1 MPHFNSIL
9 AEIELVS
16 QNGGNN
22 PFDTVRHRYIS
33 ALHRHTNRN
42 IICYYSAFLTAPNG
56 ASSLSIDDM
65 DKNGLMNAVSEM
77 DCNLGLD
84 LILHTPGGSITAAES
99 LVYYLTQKFGS
110 NIRAIIPQMAMSAGT
125 MLACACKQ
133 IYMGNQSS
141 LGPFDPLVRGVS
153 AFSVFDEFR
162 RAGDDIKKF
171 PHMIPLWQSMLQKY
185 PPAFLEECERA
196 IQLARQLVPEW
207 LRNAMFKDLPQQEA
221 DHFIQ
226 TVMTTLNNPSET
238 KEHSR
243 HIHFDKAKSI
253 GLNVSSLEEDQLLQ
267 ECVLNVHHCYIA
279 SLSAT
284 KTAKIIE
291 NHRGAT
297 FVLTLG
303 S

>member
-133 IYMGNQSS
+133 IYMGNQS
-141 LGPFDPLVRGVS
+141 GRTHECLV
-153 AFSVFDEFR
+153 F
-162 RAGDDIKKF
+162 
-171 PHMIPLWQSMLQKY
+171 
-185 PPAFLEECERA
+185 ERY
-196 IQLARQLVPEW
+196 
-207 LRNAMFKDLPQQEA
+207 
-221 DHFIQ
+221 
-226 TVMTTLNNPSET
+226 
-238 KEHSR
+238 
-243 HIHFDKAKSI
+243 
-253 GLNVSSLEEDQLLQ
+253 G
-267 ECVLNVHHCYIA
+267 
-279 SLSAT
+279 
-284 KTAKIIE
+284 
-291 NHRGAT
+291 
-297 FVLTLG
+297 
-303 S
+303 